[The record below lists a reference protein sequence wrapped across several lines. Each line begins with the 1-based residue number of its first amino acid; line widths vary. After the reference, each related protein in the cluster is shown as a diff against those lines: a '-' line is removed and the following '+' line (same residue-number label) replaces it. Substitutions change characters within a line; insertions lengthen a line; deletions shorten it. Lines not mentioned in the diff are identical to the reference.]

1 MTDRRAPSVEELRRS
16 LERLSPPRPAGDG
29 SLVPP
34 PPGAPVE
41 GPDKPPPKLPATP
54 AGGGGAVTMDPR
66 IKRRR
71 IDVRRDEGRKR
82 LHILVGC
89 LAALG
94 AVAAAFGAGR
104 SPLFDVDYA
113 DVRGTGQTPRAEV
126 VEAAGLGGHPAM
138 LDIDTRAVADQ
149 VEALPWVLQATARRE
164 WPGTVRIDITERRP
178 AAVLPAGAGAWALAD
193 RTGRVLRIGPEK
205 PAGLP
210 VIGNLPPPTRA
221 GASVPATATPSLRVA
236 AALPTT
242 VREQVADIA
251 TLATGEVELQLT
263 SPGGVVR
270 LGRPVDLDTKLRVL
284 ATVLA
289 RADLAR
295 VSVVDVRVPK
305 APALTRR

>member
-1 MTDRRAPSVEELRRS
+1 
-16 LERLSPPRPAGDG
+16 
-29 SLVPP
+29 
-34 PPGAPVE
+34 
-41 GPDKPPPKLPATP
+41 
-54 AGGGGAVTMDPR
+54 MDPR

-71 IDVRRDEGRKR
+71 TEVRRDEGRKR
-82 LHILVGC
+82 LRILVGC
-89 LAALG
+89 LSVLG
-94 AVAAAFGAGR
+94 AAAAAFGAGR

-113 DVRGTGQTPRAEV
+113 DVRGIDQTARAEV
-126 VEAAGLGGHPAM
+126 VAAAGLGGHPAM
-138 LDIDTRAVADQ
+138 LDIDTRAVARQ
-149 VEALPWVLQATARRE
+149 LEALPWVLQSTARRE

-193 RTGRVLRIGPEK
+193 RTGRILRIGPEK

-210 VIGNLPPPTRA
+210 VIGNLPPPTSA
-221 GASVPATATPSLRVA
+221 GASVPAAATPSLRVA

-242 VREQVADIA
+242 VRERVADIA

-270 LGRPVDLDTKLRVL
+270 LGRPVDLDAKLSVL